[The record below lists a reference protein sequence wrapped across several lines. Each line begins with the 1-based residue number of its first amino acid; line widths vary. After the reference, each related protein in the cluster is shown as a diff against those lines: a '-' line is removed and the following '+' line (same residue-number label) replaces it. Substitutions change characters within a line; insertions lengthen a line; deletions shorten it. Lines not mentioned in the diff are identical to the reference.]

1 MHQAPNVR
9 QDQIKFS
16 PVWTPDFKGQIETMD
31 GPYCYPLTVF
41 ECYARFL
48 PGCQA
53 LDAPPGAAKSAGL
66 PPLLFH
72 VWSARFYPNRQRHPL
87 RLLQA
92 LSRTSRLS
100 IWWVPLGTP
109 SRAHSPTGAVSASLA
124 AQEWA
129 PKPLHGTLEGEANNS
144 PGGKDSDTTLPAF
157 VANSTGTA
165 ERSVAATTSRRIET
179 MPPRPFPQKLPT
191 YTTPPT
197 EKYGLSVST
206 GDIPWENPSGSHQS
220 RVALTTHRHGT
231 P

>member
-109 SRAHSPTGAVSASLA
+109 SRAHSPNWPHKNGRQNPCTVRLKGRPTIPPAGRIRTPLYPLSLRI
-124 AQEWA
+124 Q
-129 PKPLHGTLEGEANNS
+129 PGPQNEALPQLL
-144 PGGKDSDTTLPAF
+144 PGGLKPCHHVLFPRNCRPILPHPLR
-157 VANSTGTA
+157 STA
-165 ERSVAATTSRRIET
+165 CQYQRAT
-179 MPPRPFPQKLPT
+179 FPGKT
-191 YTTPPT
+191 
-197 EKYGLSVST
+197 
-206 GDIPWENPSGSHQS
+206 H
-220 RVALTTHRHGT
+220 RVAISHALR
-231 P
+231 